1 MSLVV
6 GFADFLKVLPVV
18 FAAKGPDADP
28 EYVYDERGLK
38 VKSDKI
44 AKVEQ
49 KAEAARKE
57 VKSEFSCR
65 AEI

>member
-1 MSLVV
+1 M
-6 GFADFLKVLPVV
+6 
-18 FAAKGPDADP
+18 
-28 EYVYDERGLK
+28 YDERGLK